1 MQYPNLLKN
10 IGVAAGLLDAL
21 SSEGRLYVLR
31 KLIEAEFSA
40 DALAPTVGWS
50 QPALS
55 QLLAKLGSLG
65 LIRVRWHGQIAY
77 YRCDDLAVKRLLRA
91 I

>member
-1 MQYPNLLKN
+1 MKYPNLTRN
-10 IGVAAGLLDAL
+10 IGVAARLLDAL
-21 SSEGRLYVLR
+21 SSETRLDVLR
-31 KLIEAEFSA
+31 KLSEHEFAA
-40 DALAPTVGWS
+40 DALAPDVGLG

-65 LIRVRWHGQIAY
+65 LIHVRWHGQIAY